1 MDSSTRDALETE
13 FLRRVENLST
23 LKQGTDEFT
32 KEVEGLN
39 KLGQLLISDKKV
51 NNEHEEKEDEMLTD
65 ERKLELERRHFRITN
80 IAQWVIRGLE
90 FGLSLTTLIVYVKLY
105 KKSMT
110 FEETGAFVS
119 RTFTGLRNCFKLGKR
134 ID

>member
-13 FLRRVENLST
+13 FLRRVENLDS
-23 LKQGTDEFT
+23 LGQGTEEFI

-39 KLGQLLISDKKV
+39 KLGQLLISNKKV
-51 NNEHEEKEDEMLTD
+51 DNEHEEKEDEMLTD
-65 ERKLELERRHFRITN
+65 ERKLTLEHKHFKITN

-90 FGLSLTTLIVYVKLY
+90 FGLSLTTLIAYIRLY
-105 KKSMT
+105 NKSMK

-119 RTFTGLRNCFKLGKR
+119 RTFTGLRNCFKLGKK

>member
-1 MDSSTRDALETE
+1 MDSSTQEALEAE
-13 FLRRVENLST
+13 FLRRVENLDS
-23 LKQGTDEFT
+23 LGQGTEEFT

-39 KLGQLLISDKKV
+39 KLGQLLISNKKV

-65 ERKLELERRHFRITN
+65 EHKLELEHKHFRITN

-90 FGLSLTTLIVYVKLY
+90 FGLSLTTLIVYIKLY
-105 KKSMT
+105 TKSMK

-119 RTFTGLRNCFKLGKR
+119 RTFTGLRNCFKLGKK